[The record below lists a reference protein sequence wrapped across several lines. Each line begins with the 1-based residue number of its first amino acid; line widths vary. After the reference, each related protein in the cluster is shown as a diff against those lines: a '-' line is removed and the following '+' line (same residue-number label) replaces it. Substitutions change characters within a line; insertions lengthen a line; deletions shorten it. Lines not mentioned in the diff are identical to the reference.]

1 MSTQVVRV
9 EQFTKGSL
17 QNIGNEL
24 ERAPGIDLRNPDI
37 DSSLTHLNPDMHKP
51 DDDPNWFKRFANILE
66 ATGATF
72 NNKKGVCAFEGM
84 IITADTA
91 FFESLGW
98 KRGEPAPEAVEEY
111 FDVSY
116 KWAVRFIGYKGTDV
130 NILGAKVHY
139 DEKTPHLQIDYVP
152 IVESVKVKVYEKD
165 ENGKVKRNEH
175 GSPIQKRDEKG
186 KIVYE
191 RRNEPAVNRT
201 EFWSQRGGKDSY
213 AMMQDSYH
221 ENVGKKYNLGRGE
234 KGSKAK
240 HKTNHQKRAEDEKK
254 LKENETKL
262 NQQSVEIEENNKA
275 IRESK
280 RKANVLAAEI
290 AEQTTAQET
299 LTGSVQAL
307 QKQHDSLTRNIENDT
322 RNAEKAHRECA
333 REEAERNALINAL
346 AAENIPP
353 RPVLPEKKDFD
364 SWAYY
369 HPLSDYKHGLSS
381 GKKEQQEAYQAD
393 VIVPYENAV
402 QEQKVWDEQYAP
414 ILSMKNELKNVKESL
429 NQCKL
434 DIQGKD
440 RLLTETK
447 AELEYANSE
456 IHELKIQNGY
466 LIHELTGDI
475 PEDENPMNEIMQN
488 MILGLDAETQERRDK
503 IIEEIEVSEKEGN
516 YYGYDV

>member
-1 MSTQVVRV
+1 MSIQVVRV
-9 EQFTKGSL
+9 EKFTKGSL

-37 DSSLTHLNPDMHKP
+37 DSGLTHLNPNMHKHN
-51 DDDPNWFKRFANILE
+51 DSPNWFSRFDNILT

-72 NNKKGVCAFEGM
+72 NNNKGVCAFEGM
-84 IITADTA
+84 IITSDTA

-98 KRGEPAPEAVEEY
+98 KRGEPAPEAVEQF
-111 FDVSY
+111 FDEAY
-116 KWAVRFIGYKGTDV
+116 KWAIEKIGYKGTDV

-165 ENGKVKRNEH
+165 ENGKVKRNEN
-175 GSPIQKRDEKG
+175 GSPVQKRDANG

-191 RRNEPAVNRT
+191 RRNEPTVNRT
-201 EFWSQRGGKDSY
+201 EFWAQRGGKNSY
-213 AMMQDSYH
+213 SLMQDSFY
-221 ENVGKKYNLGRGE
+221 ESVGEKYNLGRGE

-254 LKENETKL
+254 LKENEAKL
-262 NQQSVEIEENNKA
+262 NQQSAEIEENDKA

-290 AEQTTAQET
+290 EEQEDAQKA

-307 QKQHDSLTRNIENDT
+307 QEQHDNLTRNIENDT
-322 RNAEKAHRECA
+322 RNAEKARRECA
-333 REEAERNALINAL
+333 RAEADRDVLINAL

-353 RPVLPEKKDFD
+353 RPTLPEKKDFD

-381 GKKEQQEAYQAD
+381 GKREQQEAYQAE

-402 QEQKVWDEQYAP
+402 KAQKVWDEQYAP
-414 ILSMKNELKNVKESL
+414 IASQSKEIEHLREELKDNQYLL
-429 NQCKL
+429 NA
-434 DIQGKD
+434 KD
-440 RLLTETK
+440 
-447 AELEYANSE
+447 AYINNANAE
-456 IHELKIQNGY
+456 IHSLKTQNGY
-466 LIHELTGDI
+466 LLHELTGDI
-475 PEDENPMNEIMQN
+475 PEDENPMHETMQN
-488 MILGLDAETQERRDK
+488 MMLGLDAETQERREK
-503 IIEEIEVSEKEGN
+503 IVDEIEETEKEVNG
-516 YYGYDV
+516 YGYEI